1 MDTRARD
8 RARSTVRLTRALP
21 RLFLVTSSEVVE
33 EPGFLE
39 RARAALAAAGPG
51 CALQLRAHT
60 SASGALWE
68 LARELKQ
75 AAVETG
81 SSLWVNDRV
90 DVATVVRADGVQL
103 GSRSVPT
110 EVARRI
116 LGGTCLIGRS
126 VHAANEALS
135 VSADLA
141 VLGSIYPTK
150 SHPGREPLGLEELSR
165 ATTGRRPIV
174 AIGGITPQRVGEVMK
189 HGAWGVAVL
198 SGVWGT
204 AEPANSVREYTSA
217 LSAAVPGFAMGRGH
231 TYE

>member
-1 MDTRARD
+1 M
-8 RARSTVRLTRALP
+8 TRALP

-39 RARAALAAAGPG
+39 RARAALAAGGPE

-60 SASGALWE
+60 LVSDAFWE

-75 AAVETG
+75 VAVETG

-110 EVARRI
+110 DAARRT
-116 LGGTCLIGRS
+116 LGHACFIGRS
-126 VHAANEALS
+126 VHTADEALS

-150 SHPGREPLGLEELSR
+150 SHPGHEPLGLEELIR

-174 AIGGITPQRVGEVMK
+174 AIGGITPQRVSEVMRR
-189 HGAWGVAVL
+189 GAWGVAVL
-198 SGVWGT
+198 SGVWGA
-204 AEPANSVREYTSA
+204 AEPANSVREYASA
-217 LSAAVPGFAMGRGH
+217 LSAAVAGSAMGPGH
-231 TYE
+231 THE